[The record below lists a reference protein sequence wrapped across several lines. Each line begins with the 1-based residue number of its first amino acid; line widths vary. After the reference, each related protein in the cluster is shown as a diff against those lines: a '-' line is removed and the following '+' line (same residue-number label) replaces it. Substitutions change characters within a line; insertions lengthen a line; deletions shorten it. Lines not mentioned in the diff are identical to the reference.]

1 MGEQKILVVNK
12 NRTNGRTDG
21 PMFKRKQND
30 AQSMVNATRVS
41 SKFSILTTMYKLN
54 ARGARR

>member
-1 MGEQKILVVNK
+1 
-12 NRTNGRTDG
+12 
-21 PMFKRKQND
+21 MFKRKQND
-30 AQSMVNATRVS
+30 VQFMVNATRVS